1 MRTTNPQQDDD
12 LFGGF
17 PNPLSWLVNA
27 LQHFFPSLKR
37 KFQHMFTIP
46 QASDLFVSEQEEI
59 PLGAHPDPYLRF
71 RARIRHNSCFIG
83 LSDHKY
89 EELGGMEYR
98 TLTVLLWIVSAVSTF
113 PSFRFTGGASRRLL
127 MHA

>member
-17 PNPLSWLVNA
+17 PNPLSWLGNA
-27 LQHFFPSLKR
+27 LHHFFPSLKR
-37 KFQHMFTIP
+37 KIRRMVTIP
-46 QASDLFVSEQEEI
+46 RAPDLFVSEQKEI
-59 PLGAHPDPYLRF
+59 PQGADPDPYLHF

-83 LSDHKY
+83 LSDDNY

-98 TLTVLLWIVSAVSTF
+98 ALTVLLWVVSAVSTF
-113 PSFRFTGGASRRLL
+113 PFRFTGSASRRLL
-127 MHA
+127 MHD